1 MLKGNMNRKFFSSN
15 LTNSM
20 SLIPKMLLK
29 IVFDLRVFRKN
40 DLNSIAASPIFV
52 HGIWDEIIFMT

>member
-1 MLKGNMNRKFFSSN
+1 
-15 LTNSM
+15 M